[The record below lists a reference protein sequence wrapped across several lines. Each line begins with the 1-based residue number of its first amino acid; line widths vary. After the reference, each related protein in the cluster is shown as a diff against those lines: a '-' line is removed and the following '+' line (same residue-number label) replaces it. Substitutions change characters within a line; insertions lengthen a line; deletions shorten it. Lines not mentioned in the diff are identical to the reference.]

1 MKTKLIVLCTLC
13 LMLIAVF
20 SGCNPGTAASDAGK
34 DVSEGLSKAGEGISS
49 TVSRLESDASNTG
62 SRIESAMDGNDN
74 DASTLSK
81 EAR

>member
-1 MKTKLIVLCTLC
+1 MKTKLMVLGTMC

-20 SGCNPGTAASDAGK
+20 TGCNPGETASNAGK

-62 SRIESAMDGNDN
+62 SRMESAMDGDHS